1 MRIVVTHVYS
11 RNNKGDSAILSCQL
25 RELRRVFPGA
35 TLEVFTLERVGDGET
50 FEGLPLQRSLMST
63 VVGGGAPRPLR
74 PLLGALMVGST
85 LAWAAVQRATG
96 LAAPLPAG
104 WRAAVEALQRCDAQ
118 VCVGGGYLRGNQS
131 LNSSYALMLLLH
143 QIALGRMLG
152 KPVYLYAQS
161 FGPFPGPGQE
171 RLFRWVTPHTSM
183 ILPRESISHDLVQQ
197 IAGGRTRIE
206 RVIDSAFLLEKPAK
220 ASLDAWFPAGRP
232 PVVVGLTAREWL
244 KGQKQLDYE
253 KALGDLID
261 HILAKGWGV
270 MLIPQVT
277 AKRDDDRVVGR
288 RLSEGRSQ
296 LPGFVHVEDELPHD
310 TISSL
315 YASLDLLV
323 GTRFHSVIFSLCA
336 GIPCLAI
343 EYEHKTSGILRDL
356 GLGDWYLPIEDVTT
370 PLLVAGFERLVAEQH
385 TLKPVIEQAVRK
397 ARHQAERG
405 ADLIADHY
413 RALTDSPA

>member
-35 TLEVFTLERVGDGET
+35 TLEVLTLERVDEGES
-50 FEGLPLQRSLMST
+50 FEGLPLQRSLMAT

-74 PLLGALMVGST
+74 PLLGALMASST
-85 LAWAAVQRATG
+85 LARAALRRSLGVT
-96 LAAPLPAG
+96 LPLPRG
-104 WRAAVEALQRCDAQ
+104 WRAAMEALERCDAQ

-131 LNSSYALMLLLH
+131 LNSSYALLLLLH

-171 RLFRWVTPHTSM
+171 QLFRLITPYTSL
-183 ILPRESISHDLVQQ
+183 ILPRESISYDLVRQL
-197 IAGGRTRIE
+197 AGRRARVE

-220 ASLDAWFPAGRP
+220 APLDRWFPAGRP

-253 KALGDLID
+253 RALGDLID

-288 RLSEGRSQ
+288 RLSRGRAHR
-296 LPGFVHVEDELPHD
+296 PGFVHVEDELPHD
-310 TISSL
+310 AISSL

-356 GLGDWYLPIEDVTT
+356 GLGDWYLPIEDVTS
-370 PLLVAGFERLVAEQH
+370 PLLVEGFERLVAEQH
-385 TLKPVIEQAVRK
+385 ALKPVIEQAVRT
-397 ARHQAERG
+397 ARQQAERG

-413 RALTDSPA
+413 RAFTASPA